1 MSEKPK
7 GGTHTTKRGEVKFSV
22 KHNNLLIT
30 QAERHGLTK
39 KKIIEILIM
48 ENEEHGIVEEGW
60 ERKVNKKKGE
70 ADISPH
76 ISRLKPDDCPALADT
91 WKDGFVCCLKAP
103 SQKKLGDG
111 NSGDKKQVCGACIRI
126 KGIIEERDLL
136 REQVKAGIVVDI
148 PSCIHGGQV
157 SDDGKKLYCK
167 NSNMEARYRSVKNWC
182 KVLKKGANCDGLR
195 WTRVEAKGKFAEPE
209 K

>member
-1 MSEKPK
+1 MVRRTARLTEEAHALLLAKKEATGKSVIELASEYVSLGVLYNLQDAGWEERIKKSLEEIEKPARV
-7 GGTHTTKRGEVKFSV
+7 KRIK
-22 KHNNLLIT
+22 
-30 QAERHGLTK
+30 A
-39 KKIIEILIM
+39 
-48 ENEEHGIVEEGW
+48 
-60 ERKVNKKKGE
+60 
-70 ADISPH
+70 
-76 ISRLKPDDCPALADT
+76 DDCVALAETD
-91 WKDGFVCCLKAP
+91 KDGFVCCRNAP

-111 NSGDKKQVCGACIRI
+111 KSGDMKEVCGACVRV

-167 NSNMEARYRSVKNWC
+167 NPKLPAQYRSVHNWC
-182 KVLKKGANCDGLR
+182 KVKNKGANCEALR
-195 WTRVEAKGKFAEPE
+195 WTRVDAKGKFADPE

>member
-1 MSEKPK
+1 MLD
-7 GGTHTTKRGEVKFSV
+7 HTGAR
-22 KHNNLLIT
+22 
-30 QAERHGLTK
+30 A
-39 KKIIEILIM
+39 
-48 ENEEHGIVEEGW
+48 
-60 ERKVNKKKGE
+60 
-70 ADISPH
+70 
-76 ISRLKPDDCPALADT
+76 
-91 WKDGFVCCLKAP
+91 CCRNAP

-111 NSGDKKQVCGACIRI
+111 KAGDMKEVCGACVRVR
-126 KGIIEERDLL
+126 GIIEERDLL

-167 NSNMEARYRSVKNWC
+167 NGKMSAQFWSVHNWC

-195 WTRVEAKGKFAEPE
+195 WTRVEAKGKFADPE

>member
-1 MSEKPK
+1 MKRIISE
-7 GGTHTTKRGEVKFSV
+7 
-22 KHNNLLIT
+22 
-30 QAERHGLTK
+30 
-39 KKIIEILIM
+39 
-48 ENEEHGIVEEGW
+48 
-60 ERKVNKKKGE
+60 
-70 ADISPH
+70 
-76 ISRLKPDDCPALADT
+76 DCPALAETD
-91 WKDGFVCCLKAP
+91 KDGFVCCRNAP

-111 NSGDKKQVCGACIRI
+111 KSGDMKEVCGACVRI

-148 PSCIHGGQV
+148 PSCIHGGQL

-167 NSNMEARYRSVKNWC
+167 NAKMPAQYRSVKNWC
-182 KVLKKGANCDGLR
+182 KVRKKGANCDGLR